1 MVLLVELLAVA
12 PGAGSASALEFA
24 RWVGP
29 TRTRSSPS
37 HPGAKEKPVL
47 AARASVVLLHRMGDP
62 SGSSPGN
69 ATPGNATGFI
79 VPRPDATGTDDPQR
93 PTAPRIILT
102 NAHPFR
108 AGDRVL
114 VGFSDGRTRFETS
127 EVRLPSDPNLVDLAV
142 IELPPDLK
150 AFPPLRLDPAPR
162 LTVGQ
167 PVFTVGYPFGG
178 LGVHVR
184 TGLHPAVFEGAV
196 MQMGGEFVFVQAASM
211 PGESGAPVLERG
223 GRVVGMHNIGVGL
236 MDQTPV
242 YSGFVPVSEWL
253 HLLPA
258 LVQGNL
264 RTVATGIESFS
275 GTPLERA
282 YALSSAKLPVP
293 TSAVTVTGIAP
304 NSPAAR
310 AGLAP
315 NDVILALGTQ
325 PGRPDGWVEATYPAL
340 KHALLHLKDEDRLLA
355 LQVLREG
362 WEGPKTL
369 ALNFGRTPALE
380 TTASPPPERD
390 EPPPPQPEQVVT
402 PASMDMLEPAAEPA
416 AAPSL

>member
-12 PGAGSASALEFA
+12 PGAGSASALEFEK
-24 RWVGP
+24 VGRY
-29 TRTRSSPS
+29 RTPPLPS
-37 HPGAKEKPVL
+37 LRRRNEDLV

-62 SGSSPGN
+62 SGDSS
-69 ATPGNATGFI
+69 PGNATGFI
-79 VPRPDATGTDDPQR
+79 VQRPDSTGTDDPQH
-93 PTAPRIILT
+93 PTGSNIILT

-108 AGDRVL
+108 QGDKVL
-114 VGFSDGRTRFETS
+114 VGFSDGVTRFVTS
-127 EVRLPSDPNLVDLAV
+127 EVRLPSDSNLVDLAV

-167 PVFTVGYPFGG
+167 RLFTIGHPFGG
-178 LGVHVR
+178 LGVAVR
-184 TGLHPAVFEGAV
+184 TGLDPVVFEGPV
-196 MQMGGEFVFVQAASM
+196 MHMGGEFVFVQAASM
-211 PGESGAPVLERG
+211 PGESGAPVLDRG
-223 GRVVGMHNIGVGL
+223 GRVVGMHNIGVGP

-275 GTPLERA
+275 ATPLERA
-282 YALSSAKLPVP
+282 YALSNRVLTVP

-315 NDVILALGTQ
+315 NDVILTLGPQ
-325 PGRPDGWVEATYPAL
+325 PGRPDGWVEATYAEL
-340 KHALLHLKDEDRLLA
+340 KHALLHLQHEDESLL
-355 LQVLREG
+355 LRVLREG
-362 WEGPKTL
+362 WKEPRTL
-369 ALNFGRTPALE
+369 ELNFGRTPALE

-390 EPPPPQPEQVVT
+390 EPPPPQQEQVVT
-402 PASMDMLEPAAEPA
+402 PASMDMPEAAAGPA